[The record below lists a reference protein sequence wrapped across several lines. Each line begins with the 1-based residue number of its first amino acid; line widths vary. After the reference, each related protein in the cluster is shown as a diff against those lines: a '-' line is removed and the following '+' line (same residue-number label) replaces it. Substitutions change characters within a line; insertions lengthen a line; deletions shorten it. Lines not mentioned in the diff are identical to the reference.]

1 VLSQVKS
8 IIRTIYSTPSKHGS
22 AIVETVLGTPE
33 LRAKWELE
41 LAEMRERITD
51 LRMQLAGALKQATSK
66 QDFSFMTSQ
75 IGMFSFSGLTAK
87 QAVRLREEFGVYIVE
102 SGRINV
108 AGLNSSNLE
117 RVCSA
122 IAAVL

>member
-1 VLSQVKS
+1 
-8 IIRTIYSTPSKHGS
+8 
-22 AIVETVLGTPE
+22 
-33 LRAKWELE
+33 
-41 LAEMRERITD
+41 
-51 LRMQLAGALKQATSK
+51 
-66 QDFSFMTSQ
+66 MTSQ
-75 IGMFSFSGLTAK
+75 IGMFSFSGLTPK

>member
-1 VLSQVKS
+1 
-8 IIRTIYSTPSKHGS
+8 
-22 AIVETVLGTPE
+22 
-33 LRAKWELE
+33 
-41 LAEMRERITD
+41 
-51 LRMQLAGALKQATSK
+51 
-66 QDFSFMTSQ
+66 
-75 IGMFSFSGLTAK
+75 MFSFSGLTAK